1 MVNQNKDLINIQFV
15 KKQSFQK
22 PCLDNQAI
30 FPRFAINSLL
40 VLELGDVSG
49 AGSGVIAGVFF
60 WIGAGD
66 CAGDGA
72 GDGAGLQT

>member
-22 PCLDNQAI
+22 PCLDNKAI
-30 FPRFAINSLL
+30 FPRFVINSLL

-49 AGSGVIAGVFF
+49 AGSGVFAGAFS
-60 WIGAGD
+60 GCDG
-66 CAGDGA
+66 GDGA
-72 GDGAGLQT
+72 GDGSGLQT

>member
-22 PCLDNQAI
+22 PCLDNKAI
-30 FPRFAINSLL
+30 FPSVVIISLL

-60 WIGAGD
+60 WIGAG
-66 CAGDGA
+66 A